1 MLNQQCCYSNDKS
14 NAIFFFAEN
23 NINNNTNIMVDTQE
37 AGTLQ
42 SSSLTK
48 DEVNTVI
55 VSLRPA
61 VAQARVHII
70 HQHARHVKNLKSKKC
85 SSDKQKEQNE
95 RKIKRYVQEI
105 ELLKKSSRD
114 SISRY
119 VLITKKSFSDVVKK
133 ESKTQKYN
141 MKVRSYVRVSEHA
154 AVAKIVRALRLV
166 KQMRLL

>member
-1 MLNQQCCYSNDKS
+1 MSAAVEQ
-14 NAIFFFAEN
+14 FFCRQHFM
-23 NINNNTNIMVDTQE
+23 MVET
-37 AGTLQ
+37 

-119 VLITKKSFSDVVKK
+119 VLITKKSFSDVVQK

-154 AVAKIVRALRLV
+154 AVAKIVKTLRLV
-166 KQMRLL
+166 KTNVFYLS

>member
-1 MLNQQCCYSNDKS
+1 
-14 NAIFFFAEN
+14 
-23 NINNNTNIMVDTQE
+23 MVETQE
-37 AGTLQ
+37 EGTLQ
-42 SSSLTK
+42 GSPLTK

-119 VLITKKSFSDVVKK
+119 VLITKKSFGDVVKK

-154 AVAKIVRALRLV
+154 AVAKIVKALRLV
-166 KQMRLL
+166 KTNASTLINELYFLGKSIAIGK